1 MIKKFFDKDDQQLIA
16 KLAEHYRAIIELIG
30 EDPDREGLLKTPER
44 AAKALIEN
52 TMGYSQDA
60 EAVVRSA
67 IFEHPGSEIVVVKD
81 IEFYSLC
88 EHHILPFFGTVSIGY
103 IPDGS
108 IVGLSKLARVVETY
122 ARRLQV
128 QERMTDEICQLL
140 TRVLSSQGVIVVA
153 KAQHMCMMMRGVEKQ
168 HSATVTMQYSGAFQ
182 DVNMRAEFF
191 RMLEAQK

>member
-140 TRVLSSQGVIVVA
+140 TRVLSSQGVIVVT
-153 KAQHMCMMMRGVEKQ
+153 KACERPFFCIKARSEPK
-168 HSATVTMQYSGAFQ
+168 SSGFS
-182 DVNMRAEFF
+182 
-191 RMLEAQK
+191 

>member
-81 IEFYSLC
+81 EQTGTRGRDLC
-88 EHHILPFFGTVSIGY
+88 TAPASTRTHDRRDLPAAHSCALV
-103 IPDGS
+103 
-108 IVGLSKLARVVETY
+108 
-122 ARRLQV
+122 ARRHCGDQGTAYVHDDARCGETALGHSHHAV
-128 QERMTDEICQLL
+128 QRCF
-140 TRVLSSQGVIVVA
+140 
-153 KAQHMCMMMRGVEKQ
+153 
-168 HSATVTMQYSGAFQ
+168 SGC
-182 DVNMRAEFF
+182 
-191 RMLEAQK
+191 